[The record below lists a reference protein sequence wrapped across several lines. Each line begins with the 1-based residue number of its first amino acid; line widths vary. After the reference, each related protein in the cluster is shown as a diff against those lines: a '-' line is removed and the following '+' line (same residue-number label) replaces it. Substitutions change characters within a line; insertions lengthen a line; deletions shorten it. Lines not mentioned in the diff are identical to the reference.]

1 MKKWQC
7 SVCGYIHTGDEP
19 PETCP
24 VCRADKSKFVEVT
37 EDNLTQAEVVSEE
50 TAESQKPEVKEPDVK
65 VTVVDSSAS
74 GRFDFSRLYNFA
86 AKIILEHHLH
96 PISVHIPNGVI
107 PISVFFAFISVI
119 FGLHNFELASFYNM
133 IFVLLAMPMVLFS
146 GYTEWQRHYKG
157 ARTGIF
163 LTKMFCGII
172 VLVTSLILVIWWM
185 WNPGIASSLSPVRW
199 IFFMIHLIMLS
210 AAGVAGYLGGKL
222 VFKD

>member
-1 MKKWQC
+1 MKKWEC

-19 PETCP
+19 PEICP
-24 VCRADKSKFVEVT
+24 VCGADKSKFVEVT
-37 EDNLTQAEVVSEE
+37 EKITQPEVMTKES
-50 TAESQKPEVKEPDVK
+50 AESQKPDEKEPDVE
-65 VTVVDSSAS
+65 VTVVDSSS
-74 GRFDFSRLYNFA
+74 GKFDYFRLYNFVT
-86 AKIILEHHLH
+86 KIILEHHLH

-107 PISVFFAFISVI
+107 PLSVFFAFIAVI

-146 GYTEWQRHYKG
+146 GYTEWQKHYNG
-157 ARTGIF
+157 ARTSVF

-172 VLVTSLILVIWWM
+172 VLTASLILVIWWM
-185 WNPGIASSLSPVRW
+185 WNPAIASSSSPARW

-210 AAGVAGYLGGKL
+210 AAGIAGYLGGKL